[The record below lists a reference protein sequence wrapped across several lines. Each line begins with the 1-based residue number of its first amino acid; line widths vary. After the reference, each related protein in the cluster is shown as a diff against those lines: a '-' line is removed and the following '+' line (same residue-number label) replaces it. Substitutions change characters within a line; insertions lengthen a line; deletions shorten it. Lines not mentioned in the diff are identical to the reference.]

1 MLKWI
6 LIILGVIIVGLL
18 GTCFWGYKQLT
29 GGGGT
34 AEVVVATTPERAWA
48 WLNTGDSVA
57 ALSDSVTT
65 VSWTGTGSFAAG
77 DTIRMRSV
85 AAAGAAQSS
94 FEWIV
99 TRVDSPSV
107 RVLSAFQDTLPAA
120 VLQRIDSLIPMGDS
134 LRISSTFTLPLFD
147 AGGQSDSV
155 GRLGGALLSGTGKM
169 MQGAMRL
176 TTQLELDRLK
186 ARLEQP

>member
-1 MLKWI
+1 MLKWV
-6 LIILGVIIVGLL
+6 LIIVGVILVGLL

-34 AEVVVATTPERAWA
+34 AEVTLASTPERAWA

-57 ALSDSVTT
+57 ALADSVTT
-65 VSWTGTGSFAAG
+65 VTWTGTGAFAVG

-85 AAAGAAQSS
+85 AAAGAAQSN

-99 TRVDSPSV
+99 TRVDSPTV
-107 RVLSAFQDTLPAA
+107 RVLSAFQDTLRAP
-120 VLQRIDSLIPMGDS
+120 VLERIDSLVPVGDS
-134 LRISSTFTLPLFD
+134 LRISSTFTLPLFG
-147 AGGQSDSV
+147 AENRPDSM
-155 GRLGGALLSGTGKM
+155 GKLGGAILSGTGKM

-176 TTQLELDRLK
+176 TTQLELERLK
-186 ARLEQP
+186 ARLERP

>member
-6 LIILGVIIVGLL
+6 LIILGAILLGLL
-18 GTCFWGYKQLT
+18 GTCVWGYKQLT
-29 GGGGT
+29 GGGAT
-34 AEVVVATTPERAWA
+34 AEVVIASTPARAWT

-57 ALSDSVTT
+57 ALADSVTT
-65 VSWTGTGSFAAG
+65 VSWTGTGAFAAG

-85 AAAGAAQSS
+85 AAAGAAQSN

-107 RVLSAFQDTLPAA
+107 RVLSAFQDTLPVP
-120 VLQRIDSLIPMGDS
+120 VLQRVDSLVPRGDS
-134 LRISSTFTLPLFD
+134 VRISSTFTLPLFD
-147 AGGQSDSV
+147 GDNRPDSM
-155 GRLGGALLSGTGKM
+155 GKLGGAILSGTGKM

-186 ARLEQP
+186 ARLERP